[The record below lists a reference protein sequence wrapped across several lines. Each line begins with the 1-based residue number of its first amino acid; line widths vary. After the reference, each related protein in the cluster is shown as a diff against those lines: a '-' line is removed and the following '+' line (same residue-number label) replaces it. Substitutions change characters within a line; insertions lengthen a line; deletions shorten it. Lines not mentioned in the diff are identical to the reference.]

1 MCGYRFLKDDV
12 TYHAVFPSLVVGVHR
27 QEVGPRLLLAAHVHV
42 HDRLM
47 RVRLFAL
54 AVAALVW
61 SGGATARAADAEVLE
76 HKGRWESGYGSTW
89 YNVVGRLKNTSS
101 HALKWVKLRIDAVD
115 DKGKV
120 VASTD
125 TYNESAEVLTV
136 PEATRDL
143 LKQGKVK
150 ALAAGAEERFRGSFL
165 KDETPAFTDF
175 KVTVVE
181 TPAAK

>member
-1 MCGYRFLKDDV
+1 
-12 TYHAVFPSLVVGVHR
+12 
-27 QEVGPRLLLAAHVHV
+27 
-42 HDRLM
+42 M
-47 RVRLFAL
+47 RVRLVAL
-54 AVAALVW
+54 TVVALVW
-61 SGGATARAADAEVLE
+61 SGGATARAADAEILE

-101 HALKWVKLRIDAVD
+101 YPLKWVKLRIDAVD
-115 DKGKV
+115 DQGKV
-120 VASTD
+120 VASTE

-136 PEATRDL
+136 PEANPQEL

-150 ALAAGAEERFRGSFL
+150 SLAAGAEERFRGSFL
-165 KDETPAFTDF
+165 KDEPPAFKDY